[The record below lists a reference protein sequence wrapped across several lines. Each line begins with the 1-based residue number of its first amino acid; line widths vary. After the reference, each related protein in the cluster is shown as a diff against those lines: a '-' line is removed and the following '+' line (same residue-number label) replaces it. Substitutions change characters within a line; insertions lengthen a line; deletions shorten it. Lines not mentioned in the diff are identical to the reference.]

1 MNPVVQRFLPV
12 VISIAI
18 IIVVAILRDYSKTLA
33 AITATLPVNLPLAL
47 WIVATGPNATPE
59 DTVKFSQTLLLGIFS
74 TVLYVVAVW
83 LAMRAGWTLFAA
95 IGAGYVAWAVA
106 LGAILF
112 LQRAIGGA

>member
-18 IIVVAILRDYSKTLA
+18 ILVVAILRDYSRTLA

-47 WIVATGPNATPE
+47 WIVASGPNATPE
-59 DTVKFSQTLLLGIFS
+59 DTVKFSETLLFGIFS
-74 TVLYVVAVW
+74 TVIYVIAVW
-83 LAMRAGWTLFAA
+83 LAMRAGWTLWPA
-95 IGAGYVAWAVA
+95 IGAGYVAWA
-106 LGAILF
+106 LGLGVILL